1 MAPRKVQSVSRDG
14 QVATIYRDPEY
25 NEFVVRLKGRPQA
38 DYFTSDKSDALAT
51 ARRMVGYTGPRKLAR
66 LGLGGLGNS
75 RVRFSCSKAAPI
87 IRQIVGR
94 LHVGTPDAEVAE
106 YAASKLKKG
115 ASAATIR
122 AVKKCAVKEH
132 HKNRKLYTDV
142 MGGRI
147 R

>member
-1 MAPRKVQSVSRDG
+1 MAKRK
-14 QVATIYRDPEY
+14 A
-25 NEFVVRLKGRPQA
+25 
-38 DYFTSDKSDALAT
+38 
-51 ARRMVGYTGPRKLAR
+51 
-66 LGLGGLGNS
+66 NS
-75 RVRFSCSKAAPI
+75 VRFSCSKAEPI

-122 AVKKCAVKEH
+122 AVKKCAVKLH
-132 HKNRKLYTDV
+132 HRNRKLYTDV